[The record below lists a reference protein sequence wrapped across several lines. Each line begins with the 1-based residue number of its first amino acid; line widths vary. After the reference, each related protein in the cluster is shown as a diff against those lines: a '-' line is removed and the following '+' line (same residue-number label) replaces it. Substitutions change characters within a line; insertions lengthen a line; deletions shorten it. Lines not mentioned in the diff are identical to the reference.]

1 MAYGLLEPVL
11 PQTPMA
17 TLNLH
22 VHVAIAG
29 FAGFAIFAILPKL
42 LRLFLGAK
50 GYPVWP
56 ARLST
61 LGVHAGLLSHLAG
74 WLSGAELPVK
84 IASVF
89 FSVAALLFVVQ
100 IILLARAATKPRF
113 NSSFAAQSTALV
125 WLLAAARA
133 NKII

>member
-22 VHVAIAG
+22 VHVALAG
-29 FAGFAIFAILPKL
+29 FAGLAIFAILPKL

-61 LGVHAGLLSHLAG
+61 LGVHAGLLSRFAG
-74 WLSGAELPVK
+74 WLSGAELPVTM
-84 IASVF
+84 ASVF
-89 FSVAALLFVVQ
+89 FAVLALRCVFE
-100 IILLARAATKPRF
+100 IILLARAARNCRF
-113 NSSFAAQSTALV
+113 GYGLGAQSTAFV
-125 WLLAAARA
+125 SLLEAAGC